1 MSQLIARAAMMSFL
15 TICFATI
22 TALLRFCPDTSLSRQ
37 IRTIFVERP
46 CARIA
51 RFGRR
56 EVIYLM
62 LLAGIMLFA
71 GEMIAIAGSADFAF
85 AYALDLSLY
94 VDAALAAY
102 AVSAATRTAG
112 ALKAIKNMCRQTMRK
127 IVRRPRRK
135 RSPSAS
141 PIQARPSNDDDGPW
155 LRLAA

>member
-1 MSQLIARAAMMSFL
+1 MMSFL

-56 EVIYLM
+56 ELIYTVILVGVM
-62 LLAGIMLFA
+62 LTA
-71 GEMIAIAGSADFAF
+71 GEMIAMAGSADFAI
-85 AYALDLSLY
+85 AYALDLSFY

-102 AVSAATRTAG
+102 AVSAAARTAG
-112 ALKAIKNMCRQTMRK
+112 ALKAIKNLCRQTMRK
-127 IVRRPRRK
+127 IVRRPRSK
-135 RSPSAS
+135 RSPTANR
-141 PIQARPSNDDDGPW
+141 IQARPSNDDDGPW